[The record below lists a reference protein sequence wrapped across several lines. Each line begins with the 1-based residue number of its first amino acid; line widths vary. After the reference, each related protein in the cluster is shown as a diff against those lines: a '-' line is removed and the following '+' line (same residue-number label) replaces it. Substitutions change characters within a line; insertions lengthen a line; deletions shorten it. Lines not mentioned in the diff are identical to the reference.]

1 MSLLVAF
8 CGGFYSL
15 CVPRTS
21 GLIFT
26 SSSRISNDA
35 KKCVLVIKWY
45 QNDAERRQKMQSRDL
60 FIDRCGVY
68 WSNQFVFTSPFIEAL
83 STIGKNA
90 TVTTRLL
97 NWFRELGIDCLIGR
111 VFCTSNLTHE
121 SEGVKNAAY
130 VMNSAIWYEPLTCT
144 INSMM
149 YSAVL
154 EITQNYKYCL
164 RILTL
169 WDWMEFVVFIQVA
182 SLIMAQRTWLSSELQ
197 HDLLSWDSVLISWRD
212 DLICLTEAKTS
223 TKKTDRIHQ
232 ERIPIVFL

>member
-1 MSLLVAF
+1 
-8 CGGFYSL
+8 
-15 CVPRTS
+15 
-21 GLIFT
+21 
-26 SSSRISNDA
+26 
-35 KKCVLVIKWY
+35 
-45 QNDAERRQKMQSRDL
+45 MQSRDL

-97 NWFRELGIDCLIGR
+97 NWYRELGIDCLIGL

-121 SEGVKNAAY
+121 SEGVKKAAY